1 MLDLG
6 RIFAVR
12 GLRETKGL
20 SITGGTTTTHC
31 ECLSCA
37 KNIKKYDENFENIM
51 KTCKEMMKDVMII
64 ERWDQHYRLLV
75 FFMEP
80 VFMYSCNLVYIK
92 FLIIVD

>member
-6 RIFAVR
+6 RIFALR
-12 GLRETKGL
+12 GARETKGL

-37 KNIKKYDENFENIM
+37 KKTEKRCDENFENII
-51 KTCKEMMKDVMII
+51 KTRKEMMKDVMII

-75 FFMEP
+75 
-80 VFMYSCNLVYIK
+80 NLFHDDSLHV
-92 FLIIVD
+92 

>member
-12 GLRETKGL
+12 GARETKGL

-37 KNIKKYDENFENIM
+37 KKLKKKNENIM
-51 KTCKEMMKDVMII
+51 KTCKEMMKHVMII
-64 ERWDQHYRLLV
+64 ERWD
-75 FFMEP
+75 
-80 VFMYSCNLVYIK
+80 
-92 FLIIVD
+92 